1 MNIPVADPA
10 RELLKIKDFEKK
22 LISVIKSGTYVGGLN
37 VINFEN
43 NIKKFLNS
51 KYVVSLNSGTDA
63 LLFSLLAIGIKK
75 NDEVLVPSFTF
86 FASVECILHLE
97 AKPVF
102 VDIDPDTFCLDVK
115 DLENKITP
123 RTRAILP
130 VHLFGN
136 NASIEEISALGKKH
150 NIKIVED
157 VAQAFGSKTKAG
169 KYLGTIGDVGA
180 FSFFPSKT
188 LGGIGDG
195 GLIATNSKKYFSII
209 SKLKNHG
216 QSKNYNHDIVGYNSR
231 LDSVN
236 AFVLNEKLA
245 IFKQIKEG
253 RNNFF
258 NFYNHNLSSLNWLK
272 VPKKDSENTLL
283 NYFTIS
289 VSTKIRPLLS
299 EHLNNNGISNA
310 IYYKKPIHTQKALTK
325 YNTKKLK
332 LFNTE
337 KASRTVLSL
346 PYFSFPEEKEFEY
359 ILSKF
364 QNFKP

>member
-22 LISVIKSGTYVGGLN
+22 LISVLKSGTYVGGLN
-37 VINFEN
+37 VINFES
-43 NIKKFLNS
+43 NIKKFLNA

-63 LLFSLLAIGIKK
+63 LLFSLLAIGVKK
-75 NDEVLVPSFTF
+75 GDEVLVPSFTF

-102 VDIDPDTFCLDVK
+102 VDINPETFCLDVN
-115 DLENKITP
+115 DLEKKITS
-123 RTRAILP
+123 RTKAIIP

-136 NASIEEISALGKKH
+136 NSSIEEISKLGKKH

-157 VAQAFGSKTKAG
+157 VAQAFGSKNKNG
-169 KYLGTIGDVGA
+169 KYLGTIGDIGA
-180 FSFFPSKT
+180 YSFFPSKT

-195 GLIATNSKKYFSII
+195 GLIATNNKKYFSII

-236 AFVLNEKLA
+236 AFVLNEKLE

-253 RNNFF
+253 RNKFF
-258 NFYNHNLSSLNWLK
+258 NFYNDNLSDLNWLK
-272 VPKKDSENTLL
+272 LPKKNNENTLL

-325 YNTKKLK
+325 YNARNFK

-346 PYFSFPEEKEFEY
+346 PYFSFPKEKEFEF

-364 QNFKP
+364 QTFKP